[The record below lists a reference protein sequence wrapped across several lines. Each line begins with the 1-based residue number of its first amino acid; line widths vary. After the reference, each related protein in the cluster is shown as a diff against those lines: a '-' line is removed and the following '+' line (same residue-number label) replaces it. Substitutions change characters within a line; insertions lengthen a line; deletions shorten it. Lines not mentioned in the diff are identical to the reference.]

1 MKKRI
6 IEVVLMATMAFAAS
20 WGISQ
25 NKNEVSLSD
34 LILSN
39 VEALA
44 NNEEEIT
51 TPTDCPGGTI
61 LCAWIKGPGES
72 VTYYK
77 RK

>member
-1 MKKRI
+1 
-6 IEVVLMATMAFAAS
+6 MATMAFAAS

-44 NNEEEIT
+44 NNEEE
-51 TPTDCPGGTI
+51 
-61 LCAWIKGPGES
+61 
-72 VTYYK
+72 
-77 RK
+77 